1 MHLSKINEA
10 LDHKITGGGD
20 YGWNCYG
27 FNNWSIDYSSD
38 YAHGYVVFSVGT
50 GLVYEVSVAPNVDEL
65 LGKVVKPYRYIDPA
79 YRDAYDQE
87 AKMRFVDPNVAWDD
101 VKWVDLE
108 TEEDF
113 LEKATAIFNGQPFDE
128 RIIVPIDLDDE
139 TLLQLSRAAHERD
152 ITLNKMIELALQDTI
167 DNYQEI
173 K

>member
-1 MHLSKINEA
+1 
-10 LDHKITGGGD
+10 
-20 YGWNCYG
+20 
-27 FNNWSIDYSSD
+27 
-38 YAHGYVVFSVGT
+38 
-50 GLVYEVSVAPNVDEL
+50 
-65 LGKVVKPYRYIDPA
+65 
-79 YRDAYDQE
+79 
-87 AKMRFVDPNVAWDD
+87 MRFVDPNVAWDD